1 MIVADTDVLIDFLAN
16 RGPAADVVAEAL
28 ERGRLATTVVSRF
41 ELLDGARGGRQE
53 GAVRQLLDALPTLVL
68 GRDAADRAAGLRRSL
83 ERAGEAIGMADCLIA
98 GIVLTHGGD
107 LLTRNREHFQR
118 VPGLRL
124 VPLEAG

>member
-16 RGPAADVVAEAL
+16 QGSAADVVAEAL

-41 ELLDGARGGRQE
+41 ELLAGARGGQE
-53 GAVRQLLDALPTLVL
+53 ERSVRQLLDALPTLVL
-68 GRDAADRAAGLRRSL
+68 GRDAADRAADLRRSL
-83 ERAGEAIGMADCLIA
+83 ERAGEAIGMADWLIA
-98 GIVLTHGGD
+98 GIVLTHGDD

-124 VPLEAG
+124 VALEAG